1 MPLVIKDLNYYYM
14 TGTPFEVHALK
25 GINLR
30 VEDGEFVGIIGHT
43 GCGKSTLTQQI
54 AGLLKPT
61 SGTVEI
67 NGEDINASGY
77 DRKKLR
83 RTVGVVFQ
91 YPEYQLFEENVGK
104 DVAFGPTKVGM
115 SEDEVNQSVDDA
127 LRLVGFEPEKI
138 KESSPFDLS
147 GGQKRKVAIAGVLAM
162 KPGILILDE
171 PIAGLDPVGREQFM
185 ELIKRL
191 NNEGTTILMI
201 SHNMDGLCDYAS
213 RIIAME
219 HGEIYADGTPKEV
232 FSDLDKL
239 REIGLGAS
247 EARTAAYL
255 LKQRGWN
262 APDDIIKKD
271 ELVSYIMNHCKEGG
285 KC

>member
-127 LRLVGFEPEKI
+127 LRLVGFEPEQI

-232 FSDLDKL
+232 FSDLDRL

-247 EARTAAYL
+247 EARTVAYL
-255 LKQRGWN
+255 LKQCGWN

-271 ELVSYIMNHCKEGG
+271 ELVSYIMNHYKEGG

>member
-61 SGTVEI
+61 SGIVEI

-127 LRLVGFEPEKI
+127 LRLVGFEPEQI

>member
-127 LRLVGFEPEKI
+127 LRLVGFEPEQI

>member
-1 MPLVIKDLNYYYM
+1 M

-127 LRLVGFEPEKI
+127 LRLVGFEPEQI

-232 FSDLDKL
+232 FSDLDRL

-271 ELVSYIMNHCKEGG
+271 ELVSYIMNHYKEGG

>member
-1 MPLVIKDLNYYYM
+1 KDLNYYYM

-127 LRLVGFEPEKI
+127 LRLVGFEPEQI

-232 FSDLDKL
+232 FSDLDRL

-271 ELVSYIMNHCKEGG
+271 ELVSYIMNHYKEGG